1 MLHDRHLYT
10 VHKVPVRFQRCL
22 ACMVAKQGP
31 CGDHKATWLCRSRL
45 TDAPPGVDVQ
55 NGKSWLSFIPLSLS
69 ASACWSASKITCDS
83 ACPAMLVFDHFFQ
96 EPATFRSIQVHEEG
110 LQIVCCQLNFGLC
123 RLLANVFSH
132 VIWSG
137 RRLHAL
143 RVGHFVL
150 ATDWIPS

>member
-55 NGKSWLSFIPLSLS
+55 NGISWLSHLSDTAGRRIIRS
-69 ASACWSASKITCDS
+69 ASSYSAFYLGQT
-83 ACPAMLVFDHFFQ
+83 
-96 EPATFRSIQVHEEG
+96 RSSIGPWAV
-110 LQIVCCQLNFGLC
+110 
-123 RLLANVFSH
+123 LLPLPH
-132 VIWSG
+132 C
-137 RRLHAL
+137 
-143 RVGHFVL
+143 
-150 ATDWIPS
+150 